1 MRILVTGGAG
11 FVGSNLC
18 RRLFNEGHEVFC
30 LDNLQTGRLENISD
44 LFEKNR
50 FHFIEHDVIKPLDL
64 SVDQIYNLACPASPP
79 HYQENPL
86 QTIRTNFYGA
96 ENMLELAK
104 KKHAVILQASTSE
117 VYGNPLVIP
126 QEEIYWGNVNP
137 IGPRACYDEGK
148 RIAETLF
155 FNYHQQYGVKIRVA
169 RIFNTYGPGMST
181 CDGRVVSNLIMNALR
196 GEDLTLYGDGS
207 QTRSFC
213 YVDDTVDGLIR
224 MMNHADDEFTG
235 PINLGNPSER
245 TVRDLAE
252 HVLRLTGAAS
262 GITYLPLPV
271 DDPIRRKPDISLAEK
286 ILGWYPR
293 VEIDDGLKMT
303 IDYFRRELEL

>member
-155 FNYHQQYGVKIRVA
+155 FNYHRQYGVKIRVA
-169 RIFNTYGPGMST
+169 RLFNTYGPGMST
-181 CDGRVVSNLIMNALR
+181 SDGRVVSNLIMNALR

-245 TVRDLAE
+245 TVSDLAE

-286 ILGWYPR
+286 ILG
-293 VEIDDGLKMT
+293 
-303 IDYFRRELEL
+303 

>member
-1 MRILVTGGAG
+1 M
-11 FVGSNLC
+11 
-18 RRLFNEGHEVFC
+18 
-30 LDNLQTGRLENISD
+30 
-44 LFEKNR
+44 
-50 FHFIEHDVIKPLDL
+50 
-64 SVDQIYNLACPASPP
+64 
-79 HYQENPL
+79 
-86 QTIRTNFYGA
+86 
-96 ENMLELAK
+96 
-104 KKHAVILQASTSE
+104 STS
-117 VYGNPLVIP
+117 
-126 QEEIYWGNVNP
+126 
-137 IGPRACYDEGK
+137 
-148 RIAETLF
+148 
-155 FNYHQQYGVKIRVA
+155 
-169 RIFNTYGPGMST
+169 
-181 CDGRVVSNLIMNALR
+181 DGRVVSNLIMNALR

-252 HVLRLTGAAS
+252 HVIRLTGAAS
-262 GITYLPLPV
+262 GIAYLPLPV
-271 DDPIRRKPDISLAEK
+271 DDPIRRKPDISLAKK

>member
-1 MRILVTGGAG
+1 M
-11 FVGSNLC
+11 
-18 RRLFNEGHEVFC
+18 
-30 LDNLQTGRLENISD
+30 
-44 LFEKNR
+44 
-50 FHFIEHDVIKPLDL
+50 
-64 SVDQIYNLACPASPP
+64 
-79 HYQENPL
+79 
-86 QTIRTNFYGA
+86 
-96 ENMLELAK
+96 
-104 KKHAVILQASTSE
+104 STS
-117 VYGNPLVIP
+117 
-126 QEEIYWGNVNP
+126 
-137 IGPRACYDEGK
+137 
-148 RIAETLF
+148 
-155 FNYHQQYGVKIRVA
+155 
-169 RIFNTYGPGMST
+169 
-181 CDGRVVSNLIMNALR
+181 DGRVVSNLIMNALR

-245 TVRDLAE
+245 TVSDLAE